1 MLSLGFKLS
10 NLFDILDDLS
20 VPEVLLHAL
29 AEPIQLSLPFRVEHL
44 VCLSVLPVVLL
55 QNLPQL
61 LRIYVVFQHQLPQL
75 FLTDRSLHALA
86 SLGDL

>member
-1 MLSLGFKLS
+1 
-10 NLFDILDDLS
+10 
-20 VPEVLLHAL
+20 
-29 AEPIQLSLPFRVEHL
+29 
-44 VCLSVLPVVLL
+44 
-55 QNLPQL
+55 LPQL